1 MMYQVMVSTEGI
13 TILKTI
19 SVNFIIIIAIAK
31 GAFTIIIIAVVII
44 EYKNCW
50 GCTNLLFNFNQL
62 KASVIVIIGVFR
74 NLNFAS
80 FENS

>member
-1 MMYQVMVSTEGI
+1 MSYYIISYLYCYYCYKYHNYCLMMYQVMVSTEGI

-44 EYKNCW
+44 EYKNC
-50 GCTNLLFNFNQL
+50 
-62 KASVIVIIGVFR
+62 
-74 NLNFAS
+74 
-80 FENS
+80 